1 MPYNTTGEVHYA
13 GGNNETNLVKQ
24 FNENSE
30 CFKDTYPDKHLE
42 FRKEGGTQLV
52 PDIGIFASGERLD
65 GISVKLHRNGTFDH
79 INTSKVEDYINCT
92 ELQSLLKKM
101 RHDHS
106 GDTRVISKVRD
117 EINTKTDETFKNMTS
132 ENIRKL
138 LKNIYLRSPRWF
150 AIKEEKSISVFEHS
164 ELKELYEFPEDMEIT
179 YSLRS
184 LRARQSR
191 QIWRTK
197 DGISTN
203 TNLRLRMVTNNGIS
217 ALLGLS
223 KANKNSILT
232 LKIQQDCVNH
242 LLAQVRRTLIAIS

>member
-1 MPYNTTGEVHYA
+1 
-13 GGNNETNLVKQ
+13 
-24 FNENSE
+24 
-30 CFKDTYPDKHLE
+30 
-42 FRKEGGTQLV
+42 
-52 PDIGIFASGERLD
+52 
-65 GISVKLHRNGTFDH
+65 
-79 INTSKVEDYINCT
+79 
-92 ELQSLLKKM
+92 M
-101 RHDHS
+101 RHDYS
-106 GDTRVISKVRD
+106 GDTRAIPKVRD
-117 EINTKTDETFKNMTS
+117 AINTNTDETFKEMTS

-179 YSLRS
+179 YSLHS
-184 LRARQSR
+184 LKARQSR

-232 LKIQQDCVNH
+232 LKIQQDGVNR
-242 LLAQVRRTLIAIS
+242 LLGQVRRALIAIS